1 MSSKQVPLSKLKV
14 GESGAI
20 VAINIKGAARRR
32 FLDMGLV
39 TGETITVKRVAPL
52 GDPIDF
58 VIKGYHLSLRKS
70 EAKQIQ
76 VETTNEQ

>member
-1 MSSKQVPLSKLKV
+1 MVRTLADLSVGNRGRVIGFEKGLEKYRKKLLAM
-14 GESGAI
+14 GL
-20 VAINIKGAARRR
+20 IKGTE
-32 FLDMGLV
+32 F
-39 TGETITVKRVAPL
+39 TINRVAPL